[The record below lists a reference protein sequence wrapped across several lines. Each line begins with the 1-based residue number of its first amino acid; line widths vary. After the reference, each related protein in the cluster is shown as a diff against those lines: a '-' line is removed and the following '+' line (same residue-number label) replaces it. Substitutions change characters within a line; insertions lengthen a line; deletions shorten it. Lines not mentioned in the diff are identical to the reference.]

1 MLIRCQ
7 KSSSVATPL
16 QLENVMPLE
25 KKKQK
30 GISEVDNDSVEL
42 VKNKARINTQ
52 NLTNECHCFSVLAC

>member
-1 MLIRCQ
+1 MSEVIV
-7 KSSSVATPL
+7 SSSSASIR
-16 QLENVMPLE
+16 ECDAAGE
-25 KKKQK
+25 KKQK